1 MPLTV
6 RTLSVTLP
14 SLACVITSILPIGSL
29 QAQVN
34 DSSHIS
40 TTRLAVFGGVTAASM
55 VVVHIQQQQAWW
67 NGPKGSFWLYNDWQ
81 FAKGVDKLGHMY
93 GAYVASTAFREGFRW
108 CGLSDRSSLL
118 LGVSAGLALELY
130 VEIEDGFHQIYG
142 FSPGDAMA
150 DFLGA
155 GYVLAQETF
164 PVLENIRMKWSY
176 WPSSDLRDA
185 LRRGENRTFLDD
197 YDGQKHWLAVDPH
210 IALGERLGKVLPS
223 WLGIAV
229 GYGVEGSIR
238 ERGDAR
244 AAFYFVLDYNLRR
257 LSTGEG
263 FLHSLLHALDFVH
276 LPAPGIKILGKD
288 VRFGIIY

>member
-1 MPLTV
+1 MLV
-6 RTLSVTLP
+6 SVGKLASATL
-14 SLACVITSILPIGSL
+14 SLACLVTSVLPA
-29 QAQVN
+29 QAN
-34 DSSHIS
+34 DSSHVSIS
-40 TTRLAVFGGVTAASM
+40 RLAVFGSVTAASM

-67 NGPKGSFWLYNDWQ
+67 NGPKGSFWLYNDWK
-81 FAKGVDKLGHMY
+81 FAKGIDKAGHMY

-108 CGLSDRSSLL
+108 CGLSERSSLL

-130 VEIEDGFHQIYG
+130 VEIEDGFHEIYG

-155 GYVLAQETF
+155 GFLLAQETY
-164 PVLENIRMKWSY
+164 PVLENIRIKWSY
-176 WPSSDLRDA
+176 WPSSDLREA

-210 IALGERLGKVLPS
+210 FALGEHMGKVLPS

-238 ERGDAR
+238 ERGDAQG
-244 AAFYFVLDYNLRR
+244 AFYVALDYNLRR
-257 LSTGEG
+257 LAPDGG
-263 FLHSLLHALDFVH
+263 FVRTLLYAIDLVH
-276 LPAPGIKILGKD
+276 LPAPGIKIQGRD
-288 VRFGIIY
+288 VRLGIFF